1 MPDRSPI
8 HRLRRAFH
16 AWRARGTNFVRTRVR
31 SYVDKTDEVL
41 SGEPIDFSSPSIPY
55 YENLATRLS
64 FVRVILYMVLFVF
77 VVVTVLS
84 NHTLIT
90 YENLYYLAKDI
101 GAATATAHAQADR
114 MNYPI
119 SSGGSDFSPFR
130 GGLVIAG
137 SEVVTALSASGR
149 QTLSV
154 NVEYADPHVRASDK
168 YFLTFGR
175 GETTFSV
182 YNAFVQI
189 HREETPFPIY
199 DAAVADDGSFA
210 ILTRSRDYTSEVR
223 LYDNDMTQVAA
234 YSLNGYVTGL
244 SMNREGTALGVVSV
258 ESVEGQWCTKVTLI
272 RIGNRITESSATF
285 MDEMGVLCGFITDDR
300 LAVVFSGRLAVF
312 KTDATVSAE
321 VLMREDSDLLLAAVG
336 NGQIAILSRV
346 ASGHK
351 ETTLSVYDRQTRVVY
366 RQTFDDAHPIT
377 RAGGAESIAFGGE
390 TLYLTAGNTLYRLA
404 SKGER
409 LTSRDIS
416 RDTLTVYP
424 LSDTEVILCTPAY
437 AERVEAD
444 DFS

>member
-8 HRLRRAFH
+8 RRLRRALRAFK
-16 AWRARGTNFVRTRVR
+16 ARGTNFVRDRVR

-41 SGEPIDFSSPSIPY
+41 SGEPIDFSSPSVPY

-64 FVRVILYMVLFVF
+64 FARVILYMMLLVF
-77 VVVTVLS
+77 VVATVLG
-84 NHTLIT
+84 NHRLIT

-101 GAATATAHAQADR
+101 SAATATAHAQADR
-114 MNYPI
+114 MSYPI
-119 SSGGSDFSPFR
+119 SSSGSDFSPFR

-154 NVEYADPHVRASDK
+154 NVEYADPHVRTSDK

-175 GETTFSV
+175 GETSFSV

-189 HREETPFPIY
+189 HREMTSFPIY

-223 LYDNDMTQVAA
+223 LYDNDMKQVAA

-244 SMNREGTALGVVSV
+244 SMNQDGSALGVVSV

-272 RIGNRITESSATF
+272 RIGKRITQLSATF
-285 MDEMGVLCGFITDDR
+285 MNEVGLLCGFTTQDR

-321 VLMREDSDLLLAAVG
+321 VLTENTEPVLATIG
-336 NGQIAILSRV
+336 NGQIAILSRK
-346 ASGHK
+346 GNDRK
-351 ETTLSVYDRQTRVVY
+351 ETELTVYDKQTRIVY
-366 RQTFDDAHPIT
+366 QRSFDGDHPIT
-377 RAGGAESIAFGGE
+377 RAGGAEFMAFGGS
-390 TLYLTAGNTLYRLA
+390 TLYLTAEDTLYRLTD
-404 SKGER
+404 KGES
-409 LTSRDIS
+409 LTSCAIS

-437 AERVEAD
+437 AERLSAD